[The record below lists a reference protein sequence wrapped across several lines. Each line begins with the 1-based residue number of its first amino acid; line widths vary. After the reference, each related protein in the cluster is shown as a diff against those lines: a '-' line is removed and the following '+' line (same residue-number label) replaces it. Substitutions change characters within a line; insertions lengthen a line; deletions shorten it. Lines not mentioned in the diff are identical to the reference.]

1 MRSICTSTCNV
12 ILVLWTVEFESL
24 VINRK
29 QPQLTTP
36 NNLTSIFQIEDRDST
51 MDNNKLYS
59 LTEFAERQTERHIER
74 QRARLRERERILKLC
89 TKKLTGVDSRKFL
102 SSRTVLLTNT
112 FNKLIMDEEDKCH
125 SDVLEDFPNCY
136 PMSTEEAEDTTS
148 SSRAIEF
155 GFDSWSCAEELE
167 RMEAE
172 EKDTDTEISSRS
184 LEFGFQSWSCAEEL
198 EQVEAEEICK
208 RSSRS
213 IGTWSW
219 AEQVELEKANADSR
233 ASS

>member
-1 MRSICTSTCNV
+1 M
-12 ILVLWTVEFESL
+12 E
-24 VINRK
+24 
-29 QPQLTTP
+29 
-36 NNLTSIFQIEDRDST
+36 
-51 MDNNKLYS
+51 NNKLYS
-59 LTEFAERQTERHIER
+59 LTEVAERPTER

-89 TKKLTGVDSRKFL
+89 TKKLNGVDSRKFL

-112 FNKLIMDEEDKCH
+112 FNKLIMDEEAKCH
-125 SDVLEDFPNCY
+125 SDVLEECY
-136 PMSTEEAEDTTS
+136 SMSTEEAEDTAS

-155 GFDSWSCAEELE
+155 GFESWSCAEELE

-172 EKDTDTEISSRS
+172 EKATDTAIGSRS
-184 LEFGFQSWSCAEEL
+184 IEFGFRSRSCAEEL